1 MTFNILSLPL
11 GPYTTKMELKRGSK
25 EYYDFK
31 GVFKE
36 IWFDLQVTSTFNNQ
50 HLVPVFLV
58 LSNQTIA
65 KKST

>member
-11 GPYTTKMELKRGSK
+11 GPYTTKMELKRASK

-50 HLVPVFLV
+50 
-58 LSNQTIA
+58 IYII
-65 KKST
+65 

>member
-1 MTFNILSLPL
+1 MTFNMMALPL

-36 IWFDLQVTSTFNNQ
+36 IWLDLQVGSRYMIVT
-50 HLVPVFLV
+50 
-58 LSNQTIA
+58 
-65 KKST
+65 